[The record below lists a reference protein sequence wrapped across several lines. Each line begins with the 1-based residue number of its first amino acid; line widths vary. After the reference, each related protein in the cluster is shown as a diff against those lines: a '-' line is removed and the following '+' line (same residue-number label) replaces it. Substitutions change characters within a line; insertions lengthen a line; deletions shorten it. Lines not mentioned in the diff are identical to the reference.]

1 MQGGPAL
8 TLDMGTVTES
18 VTIGARPINPQ
29 LLARSM
35 ILPQHYILRL
45 FDVNYFFW
53 SGVLIVA
60 EH

>member
-45 FDVNYFFW
+45 FE
-53 SGVLIVA
+53 SR
-60 EH
+60 